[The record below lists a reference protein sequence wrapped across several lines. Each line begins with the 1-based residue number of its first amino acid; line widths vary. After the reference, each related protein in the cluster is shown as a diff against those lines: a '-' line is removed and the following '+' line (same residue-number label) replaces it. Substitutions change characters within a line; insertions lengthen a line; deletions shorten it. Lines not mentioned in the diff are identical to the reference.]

1 MLVGDHSLLVDKQG
15 MENDMRTMTF
25 KKKKTFIIVASA
37 ERFADLIRWSAAAL
51 SNNLSLVPIQS
62 EQEAQALLTQKTDAL
77 IVIDQNYQLSRAQE
91 HFLCTALALGMNWC
105 PLKLY
110 EGYLRGFAEINDIDD
125 LLDWTLAIESKTE
138 NVFIKTCKC
147 LARRLVALIFLIILS
162 PLLALISALILL
174 TSGRPVIYKQ
184 TRVGF
189 RGQHFKLY
197 KFRTMNLNAES
208 GGPQWSS
215 GESDPRTFP
224 LGAWL
229 RRTHLDELP
238 QLWNI
243 VKGDLC
249 FIGPR
254 PERPEF
260 HAILEKSIPHF
271 GARTRVKPGITGWA
285 QLLAGYAAS
294 IEDSRR
300 KVEHDIFFIRNSSG
314 KMSFLIVIWTL
325 LKITKELI
333 GRAFRKGFRSKLTI
347 EH

>member
-1 MLVGDHSLLVDKQG
+1 MCIRDRLVL
-15 MENDMRTMTF
+15 T
-25 KKKKTFIIVASA
+25 
-37 ERFADLIRWSAAAL
+37 
-51 SNNLSLVPIQS
+51 
-62 EQEAQALLTQKTDAL
+62 QEPNALL
-77 IVIDQNYQLSRAQE
+77 VIDQNYQRSPAQE
-91 HFLCTALALGMNWC
+91 NFLCTALALGMDWC

-110 EGYLRGFAEINDIDD
+110 EGYLHGFAKINDIDD

-138 NVFIKTCKC
+138 NEFSLKCKR
-147 LARRLVALIFLIILS
+147 LARRLVALLSLIILS
-162 PLLALISALILL
+162 PTLALIAALICA
-174 TSGRPVIYKQ
+174 TSGRPIIFKQ

-189 RGQHFKLY
+189 RGRHFTLY
-197 KFRTMNLNAES
+197 KFRTMSLNAES

-224 LGAWL
+224 FGAWL
-229 RRTHLDELP
+229 RKTHLDELP
-238 QLWNI
+238 QLWNV

-260 HAILEKSIPHF
+260 HAILERSIPHF
-271 GARTRVKPGITGWA
+271 SARTRVKPGITGWA
-285 QLLAGYAAS
+285 QLIAGYAAS

-314 KMSFLIVIWTL
+314 NMSFSIVIRTF
-325 LKITKELI
+325 LKILKELA
-333 GRAFRKGFRSKLTI
+333 GAALKKRLRSKLTI